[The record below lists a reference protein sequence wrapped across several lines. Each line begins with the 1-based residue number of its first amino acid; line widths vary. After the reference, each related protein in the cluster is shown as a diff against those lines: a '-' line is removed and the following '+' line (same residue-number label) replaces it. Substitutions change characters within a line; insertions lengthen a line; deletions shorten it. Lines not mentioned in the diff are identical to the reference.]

1 MSHSAS
7 TIADGSTPLISA
19 IICTHNPRTDFLNR
33 VLQALAAQT
42 LPAAQWELLIVDSGS
57 TPAIRDRGDL
67 KIPAGARVIRVD
79 QPGLATARK
88 AGAQAARA
96 ALLASVDDDTVFVS
110 HYLQTAVDFMAAHPR
125 VASCSGKILPEFEQ
139 PPPPWLPEF
148 HTAIAIRD
156 LGDEVVIVPG
166 LKPGEKLTG
175 FPHAV
180 PVGVNISRRTAYE
193 HYLARWQ
200 HDDRHAGLGRS
211 GRSLASGEDNDYSL
225 CCLEAGWSL
234 AYVPAL
240 QSLHLMPA
248 FRLESAYLARL
259 ARASNRSWVQVLR
272 LHGMSP
278 WPPIA
283 AWTLR
288 PRMLRAYF
296 QCQAWK
302 GPVQRI
308 RWQGACGQF
317 EGRVVRHE

>member
-1 MSHSAS
+1 MSSS
-7 TIADGSTPLISA
+7 GSTPAASAFPLISA
-19 IICTHNPRTDFLNR
+19 IICTHNPRADFLNR
-33 VLQALAAQT
+33 VLNALAAQT

-57 TPAIRDRGDL
+57 TPALRDRPEL
-67 KIPAGARVIRVD
+67 KIPETARIIRVD
-79 QPGLATARK
+79 QPGLAAARK
-88 AGAQAARA
+88 AGAQAAHA
-96 ALLASVDDDTVFVS
+96 PLLASVDDDTEFVP
-110 HYLQTAVDFMAAHPR
+110 HYLQAAVDFIAAHPQ
-125 VASCSGKILPEFEQ
+125 VASCSGKFLPEFEQ
-139 PPPPWLPEF
+139 PPPPWLAEF

-156 LGDEVVIVPG
+156 LGDEIIMVPG
-166 LKPGEKLTG
+166 LKPGEKLAE
-175 FPHAV
+175 FPHAA

-193 HYLARWQ
+193 QYLARWQ

-234 AYVPAL
+234 AYVPSL
-240 QSLHLMPA
+240 QSRHLMPA
-248 FRLESAYLARL
+248 FRLDPAYLARL
-259 ARASNRSWVQVLR
+259 ARASNRSWVHVLR

-302 GPVQRI
+302 GPVQHI

-317 EGRVVRHE
+317 EGRVLRHE